1 MCQLKLDAPHLST
14 LAADSSGQLDV
25 FRHDG
30 DSLGVDGA
38 QVGVFEK
45 TDQVGLASLL
55 QGHDGRALEAQIR
68 LEVVGDL
75 TDQALEGQLA
85 DEQLGALLVTADLAK
100 SDRARPVTMGL
111 LHSTSSRCTLAGG
124 LGRQLLS
131 RRGLA
136 TGRFTQ
142 RCLLCTRHCRLIRV
156 ETVNVSDSNSAPRL
170 YCVEVV
176 CFRCFVKLNFARV
189 CTFKP

>member
-1 MCQLKLDAPHLST
+1 MCELKLHAHLST

-38 QVGVFEK
+38 QVGVLEK

-55 QGHDGRALEAQIR
+55 QGHDSRALEAQIR
-68 LEVVGDL
+68 LEVLGDF

-85 DEQLGALLVTADLAK
+85 DEKFGALLVTADLAK
-100 SDRARPVTMGL
+100 SDCARPVTMGF
-111 LHSTSSRCTLAGG
+111 LHSTSSRCTLASG

-131 RRGLA
+131 RGLA
-136 TGRFTQ
+136 TGRFSC
-142 RCLLCTRHCRLIRV
+142 CLLCTRHCRLIRV
-156 ETVNVSDSNSAPRL
+156 ETVNVSDSNSAPRF
-170 YCVEVV
+170 YCVEVA
-176 CFRCFVKLNFARV
+176 CWRARAL
-189 CTFKP
+189 